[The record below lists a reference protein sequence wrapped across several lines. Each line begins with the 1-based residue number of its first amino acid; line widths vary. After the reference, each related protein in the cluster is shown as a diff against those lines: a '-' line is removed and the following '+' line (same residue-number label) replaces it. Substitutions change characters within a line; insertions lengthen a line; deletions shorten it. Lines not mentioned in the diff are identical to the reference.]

1 LTDDPVFGFTITN
14 LGASLL
20 LADVA
25 PAATVALIDAGPSL
39 TLKDLP

>member
-1 LTDDPVFGFTITN
+1 LTDDPVFGFTIADI
-14 LGASLL
+14 GASIT

-25 PAATVALIDAGPSL
+25 PSATVALIDAGPSL